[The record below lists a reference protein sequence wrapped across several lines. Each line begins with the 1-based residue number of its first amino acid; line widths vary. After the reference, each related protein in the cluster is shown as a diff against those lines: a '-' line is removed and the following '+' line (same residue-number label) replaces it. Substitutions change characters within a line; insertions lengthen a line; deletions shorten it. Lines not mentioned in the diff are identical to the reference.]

1 MLVADTDRV
10 VFFGGTRH
18 MECHS
23 VPIQM
28 HSMFVPVETQRRP
41 VFSLASLVGGK
52 IKPDWE
58 EVRYQRETISC
69 DVNGIPCVWQCF
81 MVSMDHA
88 DRSRSMTAMQ
98 LVNACLFY
106 SKNGV
111 VRIRPI
117 DMAVFIAMD
126 SVIEAAY
133 RVSQNH
139 YIQAAR
145 DKFEN
150 AMMEL
155 RMQYLQRRVMRRL
168 KKSGNSNWMI

>member
-28 HSMFVPVETQRRP
+28 AEVDVDVEAYRNP
-41 VFSLASLVGGK
+41 VFSLASLVGSK
-52 IKPDWE
+52 MRRDFE
-58 EVRYQRETISC
+58 TVRYQREIIRC

-81 MVSMDHA
+81 MVSPNHA
-88 DRSRSMTAMQ
+88 DRLRSMTAMQ

-133 RVSQNH
+133 RVSQDH
-139 YIQAAR
+139 HIQAAR

-155 RMQYLQRRVMRRL
+155 RMQYLNRRIMRRL